1 MHNHTEITQQP
12 NNTNIPLH
20 NLNELSTKMDSIQ
33 HYISQTINTNTL
45 LPKHH
50 LDTLSNQ
57 ISNTIRQVI
66 INATALLATY
76 HVTSTV
82 HPATCYKTS
91 DKNNA
96 PFTTC
101 PATITVPPTKCYR
114 TRGENNS
121 CINDVVMNS
130 TIDSDIVE
138 LDTVQLLT
146 NHIHFCE
153 ICGKGFTRNANL
165 RMHMR
170 AHGDKFKT
178 PEALRCARKTHLSA
192 TRFSCPFEGCKRN
205 KLHKKFTPLKSVL
218 CLRNHF
224 KRSHCPKTYTC
235 DRCRRKSF
243 AVVSDLKSHLKQ
255 CKGESTW
262 KCSCGT
268 TFSRKEKLFGHVERF
283 EGHSPAVVEDGD
295 EEKGKSM
302 AAEECGSETLT
313 RKSDCLNG
321 LPEDFFDDLDKFWA

>member
-1 MHNHTEITQQP
+1 
-12 NNTNIPLH
+12 
-20 NLNELSTKMDSIQ
+20 MDSIQ
-33 HYISQTINTNTL
+33 RYISQSINTNTL
-45 LPKHH
+45 LPKQH

-57 ISNTIRQVI
+57 ISTTIRQVI

-76 HVTSTV
+76 PVTPAV
-82 HPATCYKTS
+82 HQTTCYET
-91 DKNNA
+91 DGENVTLL
-96 PFTTC
+96 TTC
-101 PATITVPPTKCYR
+101 PATITVSPSKCYG
-114 TRGENNS
+114 TSDENNS
-121 CINDVVMNS
+121 CINNVVANS
-130 TIDSDIVE
+130 TIDIVE
-138 LDTVQLLT
+138 LDAVELLA
-146 NHIHFCE
+146 NHVHVCE

-178 PEALRCARKTHLSA
+178 PEALRCVRETRLSA

-205 KLHKKFTPLKSVL
+205 RIHKKFKPLKSVF

-224 KRSHCPKTYTC
+224 KRSHCPKTYMC

-243 AVVSDLKSHLKQ
+243 AVVSDLKSHMKQ

-283 EGHSPAVVEDGD
+283 EGHSPAVVE
-295 EEKGKSM
+295 EEKGKTM
-302 AAEECGSETLT
+302 AAEECVDEIMT
-313 RKSDCLNG
+313 KESDCLNG
-321 LPEDFFDDLDKFWA
+321 LPEDFFDDLDKFWV